1 MTVARLLTAIALCT
15 ALVPFGTSAASL
27 DGQTFEDNLR
37 LGSDDLKL
45 NGLGIRA
52 VLFFKGY
59 VAGLYLKDKAT
70 TMQQVIATA
79 GAKRLQMRMLLN
91 AGPSDFNQALVAGI
105 RVNATEAELAQ
116 LKSRITQLEQ
126 TISEIGRTVVG
137 DVINI
142 DYLPGR
148 GTSLSVNGTPK
159 GSPIEGAD
167 FYHALL
173 GIFVGNHPVDPRLKQ
188 GLLGQ

>member
-1 MTVARLLTAIALCT
+1 MTLARRWVAVALCT
-15 ALVPFGTSAASL
+15 ALAPGIASAATL
-27 DGQTFEDNLR
+27 DGQTFEDTLR

-59 VAGLYLKDKAT
+59 VAALYLKDKAT

-91 AGPSDFNQALVAGI
+91 AGPNDFNQALVAGI
-105 RVNATEAELAQ
+105 RVNATAAELAQ
-116 LKSRITQLEQ
+116 LKGRITQLEQ

-142 DYLPGR
+142 DYLPER
-148 GTSLSVNGTPK
+148 GTSLTVNGAYK

-173 GIFVGNHPVDPRLKQ
+173 GIFVGNHPVDTRLKQ

>member
-1 MTVARLLTAIALCT
+1 MTIAYLLTAAALCT
-15 ALVPFGTSAASL
+15 ALAPAVASAATL

-37 LGSDDLKL
+37 VGSDDLKL

-70 TMQQVIATA
+70 TMQQVVAAA

-91 AGPSDFNQALVAGI
+91 AGPSDFNQALVAGL
-105 RVNATEAELAQ
+105 RVNATQAELAQ
-116 LKSRITQLEQ
+116 LKSRIAQLEQ

-142 DYLPGR
+142 DYLPGS
-148 GTSLSVNGTPK
+148 GTSLTVNGTPK

-173 GIFVGNHPVDPRLKQ
+173 GIFVGNHPVDARLKQ

>member
-1 MTVARLLTAIALCT
+1 MTAARLFAAVALAT
-15 ALVPFGTSAASL
+15 TLAPGISGAATL
-27 DGQTFEDNLR
+27 DGQTFEDTLH
-37 LGSDDLKL
+37 LGSDELKL

-70 TMQQVIATA
+70 TLQQVVATA

-91 AGPSDFNQALVAGI
+91 AGPGDFNQALVAGI

-116 LKSRITQLEQ
+116 LKTRITQLEQ

-142 DYLPGR
+142 DYLPER
-148 GTSLSVNGTPK
+148 GTLLTVNGAAK
-159 GSPIEGAD
+159 GKPIEGAD
-167 FYHALL
+167 FYNALL
-173 GIFVGNHPVDPRLKQ
+173 GIFVGNHPVDVRLKQ

>member
-1 MTVARLLTAIALCT
+1 MTVARFFTAIALCT
-15 ALVPFGTSAASL
+15 SLAPGISSAATL
-27 DGQTFEDNLR
+27 DGQTFEDSLR

-70 TMQQVIATA
+70 TMQQVVATA

-91 AGPSDFNQALVAGI
+91 AGPSDFNEALVAGI
-105 RVNATEAELAQ
+105 RVNATPAELAQ

-148 GTSLSVNGTPK
+148 GTSLTVNGTPK

-173 GIFVGNHPVDPRLKQ
+173 RIFVGNHPVDPRLKQ